1 MIYRIV
7 LTIGYKELS
16 FDFDDP
22 AEAVNF
28 VNSTRLHYVPG
39 TDSDGKPIKISLM
52 MQFLEAEDGQG

>member
-16 FDFDDP
+16 FDFDNP

-52 MQFLEAEDGQG
+52 M